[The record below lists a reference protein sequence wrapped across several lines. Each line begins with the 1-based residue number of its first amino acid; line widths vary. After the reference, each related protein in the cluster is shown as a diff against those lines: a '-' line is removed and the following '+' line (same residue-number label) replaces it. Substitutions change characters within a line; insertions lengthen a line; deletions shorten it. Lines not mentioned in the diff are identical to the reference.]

1 MLLDTSGLMC
11 LFDRR
16 DFRHA
21 DAQTLYNSAPERLTH
36 SYVFAEFVALA
47 DARGVPRAAA
57 LDYRPSICWAT
68 RRWRSCGWTRRL
80 HRQALELLRTRLDK
94 GWSLGHAVSIV
105 LMQRDRRR
113 RRANHRPPFRASG
126 LPDNCWRNNKR
137 RGSAVTRTAAA
148 ARP

>member
-47 DARGVPRAAA
+47 HARGAPRAAA
-57 LDYRPSICWAT
+57 LDYAFDLLGDPEVEVMWVDE
-68 RRWRSCGWTRRL
+68 RL
-80 HRQALELLRTRLDK
+80 HRQALELLRARLDK
-94 GWSLGHAVSIV
+94 SWSLCDAVSII
-105 LMQRDRRR
+105 LMQRTGVGDALTTDHHFEQAGFRRLL
-113 RRANHRPPFRASG
+113 AQ
-126 LPDNCWRNNKR
+126 
-137 RGSAVTRTAAA
+137 
-148 ARP
+148 